1 MMTFSLTML
10 LHNFLALPPANFAGA
25 LGVLANC
32 VWPLQRERR
41 VILALQCAGAM
52 MFGVHYL
59 LLGAPTAAAM
69 CVGAVIQGIAA
80 ATIGNRR
87 LQLSIVGATLLAGLT
102 VTVTAFTGLPS
113 VLAQTGSLFTAF
125 GRLQRSAQSIRWC
138 FLIAEGFWTTHNIIV
153 GSPWGLT
160 SDTLGVSMLVVG
172 LWRGRAPG
180 GLLPLWASLR
190 GALACATAPMPG
202 QAVAISR
209 G

>member
-1 MMTFSLTML
+1 ML
-10 LHNFLALPPANFAGA
+10 LQHVLAVPPATFAGA

-41 VILALQCAGAM
+41 VILALQCVGAA

-69 CVGAVIQGIAA
+69 CVGAIVQGIAA
-80 ATIGNRR
+80 ATIANRR
-87 LQLSIVGATLLAGLT
+87 VQLSIVGVTLAAGLT

-113 VLAQTGSLFTAF
+113 VLAQTGSLFTAY

-138 FLIAEGFWTTHNIIV
+138 FLIAEAFWTTHNVIV

-160 SDTLGVSMLVVG
+160 SDTMGVTMLIVG
-172 LWRGRAPG
+172 LWRGRTDG
-180 GLLPLWASLR
+180 GLLPWLAPLR
-190 GALACATAPMPG
+190 GALMRAAATMHPP
-202 QAVAISR
+202 VAISR

>member
-10 LHNFLALPPANFAGA
+10 VHHLLALPPATFVGA

-32 VWPLQRERR
+32 IWPLQRERR
-41 VILALQCAGAM
+41 VILALQCAGATL
-52 MFGVHYL
+52 FGVHYL

-69 CVGAVIQGIAA
+69 CVGAVIQGVAA
-80 ATIGNRR
+80 ATISNRR
-87 LQLSIVGATLLAGLT
+87 LQLSIVGATLVGGLA

-113 VLAQTGSLFTAF
+113 VLAQTGSLFTAY

-138 FLIAEGFWTTHNIIV
+138 FLMAEAFWTTHNIIV

-160 SDTLGVSMLVVG
+160 SDTLGVGMLVVG
-172 LWRGRAPG
+172 LWRGRADG
-180 GLLPLWASLR
+180 GLLPWLAPLR
-190 GALACATAPMPG
+190 GAFGRAAAAFQAP
-202 QAVAISR
+202 AVAISQ